1 MSDECMHATQDV
13 EGSIDYTN
21 KEYLRMV
28 QHVQNACQRLSR
40 NGESTLGGGAVRV
53 RVVYDDV
60 VIWVLCST
68 CENFMIGYL
77 EIMGPFGG

>member
-1 MSDECMHATQDV
+1 MAQPDKIPFMSDECMHATQDV

-40 NGESTLGGGAVRV
+40 NGEPTLGDGTVRV
-53 RVVYDDV
+53 RVA
-60 VIWVLCST
+60 
-68 CENFMIGYL
+68 
-77 EIMGPFGG
+77 